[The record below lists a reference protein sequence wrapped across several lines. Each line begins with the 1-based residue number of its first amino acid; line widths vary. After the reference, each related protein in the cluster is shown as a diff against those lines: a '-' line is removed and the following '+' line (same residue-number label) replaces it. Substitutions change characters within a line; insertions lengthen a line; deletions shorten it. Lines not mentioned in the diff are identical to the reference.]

1 MASRTTINLLVNYSV
16 EPKKQGSSGGAWDW
30 GGREPV
36 EAGEEPA
43 GAVEL
48 GDADEEGEQAGWGEA
63 GGCDGENPIEAFDR
77 AQGDD
82 LGGGRGK
89 SSARPGKTSTLVNVR
104 ARTTSRRKATFF
116 CRDSTS
122 VTRAGGKQILMGKPG
137 KPAPEPM
144 SRRQTEESW
153 QLAASL
159 SVGPWPPGGS
169 GAGAT
174 LEVASS
180 ILAAG
185 NRRWARNRDSPKW
198 RVTTSS
204 GPRTAVRLMRR
215 FQWSNRSM
223 YVDICSS

>member
-82 LGGGRGK
+82 LGGGRGEVFGAPGENIDVGQCK
-89 SSARPGKTSTLVNVR
+89 GADDFAKKGDLLLPGLHERNARRREADLDGQ
-104 ARTTSRRKATFF
+104 AGSRRRSRCQEGRQKSLGSWRRR
-116 CRDSTS
+116 CRL
-122 VTRAGGKQILMGKPG
+122 VPG
-137 KPAPEPM
+137 RQEAPGPG
-144 SRRQTEESW
+144 RRWKWRQASW
-153 QLAASL
+153 QR
-159 SVGPWPPGGS
+159 GT
-169 GAGAT
+169 GAGRGT
-174 LEVASS
+174 G
-180 ILAAG
+180 I
-185 NRRWARNRDSPKW
+185 RR
-198 RVTTSS
+198 S
-204 GPRTAVRLMRR
+204 GG
-215 FQWSNRSM
+215 
-223 YVDICSS
+223 

>member
-82 LGGGRGK
+82 LGGGRGEVFGAPGENIDVGQCK
-89 SSARPGKTSTLVNVR
+89 GADDFAKKGDLLLPGLHERNAR
-104 ARTTSRRKATFF
+104 RREA
-116 CRDSTS
+116 DLDGQ
-122 VTRAGGKQILMGKPG
+122 AGE
-137 KPAPEPM
+137 A
-144 SRRQTEESW
+144 
-153 QLAASL
+153 
-159 SVGPWPPGGS
+159 
-169 GAGAT
+169 GAGAD
-174 LEVASS
+174 VKKADRRV
-180 ILAAG
+180 LAAG
-185 NRRWARNRDSPKW
+185 GVAVGWSLAARRLRGRGDAG
-198 RVTTSS
+198 S
-204 GPRTAVRLMRR
+204 GVKHPGSGEQALGEEQGFAEVAGDD
-215 FQWSNRSM
+215 FFGAADGGEIDAPVPVEQ
-223 YVDICSS
+223 